1 MALKKKSLKQQV
13 EENTTV
19 TKGTKSNQQTLKQ
32 GVPNDHH
39 RKQQCEGQTV
49 GVNLGI
55 TKNMDNYESLRVDCW
70 GTDVVQP
77 GETMEQAYERLIGVV
92 DSVLRDTVQSYIE

>member
-39 RKQQCEGQTV
+39 RKQESSAQTV

-92 DSVLRDTVQSYIE
+92 DSVLQDTVLSYIE

>member
-92 DSVLRDTVQSYIE
+92 DSVLQDTVQSYIE

>member
-32 GVPNDHH
+32 GIPNDHH

-70 GTDVVQP
+70 GTDTVQP

-92 DSVLRDTVQSYIE
+92 DNVLQDTVQSYVE

>member
-19 TKGTKSNQQTLKQ
+19 TKGTKSNQRVLKA
-32 GVPNDHH
+32 GTPNDHH
-39 RKQQCEGQTV
+39 RKQESSVKTV

-55 TKNMDNYESLRVDCW
+55 TKNMDHYESLRVDCW
-70 GTDVVQP
+70 CTDVVQP
-77 GETMEQAYERLIGVV
+77 GETIEQAYERIIGVV
-92 DSVLRDTVQSYIE
+92 DSVLQDTVQSYIE

>member
-32 GVPNDHH
+32 GTPNDHH
-39 RKQQCEGQTV
+39 RKQESSTQIV

-70 GTDVVQP
+70 GTDTVQP

-92 DSVLRDTVQSYIE
+92 DSVLQDTVQSYIE

>member
-39 RKQQCEGQTV
+39 RKQESSAQTV

-77 GETMEQAYERLIGVV
+77 GETMKQAYERLIGVV
-92 DSVLRDTVQSYIE
+92 DSVLQDTVQSYIE

>member
-19 TKGTKSNQQTLKQ
+19 TKGTKNNQQTLKQ
-32 GVPNDHH
+32 GTPNDHH
-39 RKQQCEGQTV
+39 RKQESPAQTV

-70 GTDVVQP
+70 GTDTVQP

-92 DSVLRDTVQSYIE
+92 DSVLQDTVQSYIE

>member
-32 GVPNDHH
+32 GTPNDHH
-39 RKQQCEGQTV
+39 RKQESPAQTV

-70 GTDVVQP
+70 GTDTVQP

-92 DSVLRDTVQSYIE
+92 DSVLQDTIQSYIE

>member
-92 DSVLRDTVQSYIE
+92 DSVLQDTVQSYIG